1 MSADEVNTVLNG
13 VLLEFSNRYQDIQGI
28 FLAHYALIAHLLN
41 EEEVNSITT
50 EARLLLGSYFT
61 MEYSIEAAALFNPSI
76 VEDPDQSDTIEGE
89 LKVIISFRA
98 TGIVKRC

>member
-1 MSADEVNTVLNG
+1 MFSIYRFVHFLESI
-13 VLLEFSNRYQDIQGI
+13 LLRRSNCSE
-28 FLAHYALIAHLLN
+28 AHLLN

-89 LKVIISFRA
+89 LKVQSNRGKSYFL
-98 TGIVKRC
+98 CYF